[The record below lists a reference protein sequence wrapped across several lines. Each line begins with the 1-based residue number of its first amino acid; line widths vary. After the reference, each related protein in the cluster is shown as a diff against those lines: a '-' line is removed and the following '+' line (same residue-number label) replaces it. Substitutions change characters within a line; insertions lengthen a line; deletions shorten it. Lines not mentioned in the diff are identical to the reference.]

1 MKNAVMSL
9 ALAIL
14 TLAGVQAQENKT
26 VKQESTIKRV
36 VTKKGSEVEV
46 KEVKETDTESG
57 AVIVSDD
64 NQTNQEFRIES
75 KKNRDNK
82 LLTDELSTDE
92 KNELL
97 ILENKRKQEE
107 KLEASIRQQKEL
119 AAQKRKELEQ
129 IQLQKEKELAERRA
143 KLEARP
149 KRMSKLKKSN

>member
-1 MKNAVMSL
+1 MSL
-9 ALAIL
+9 ALAFL
-14 TLAGVQAQENKT
+14 TLAGVQAQENRT
-26 VKQESTIKRV
+26 VKRESTIKRV

-82 LLTDELSTDE
+82 LVTDELNTDE

-97 ILENKRKQEE
+97 ILENKRKQQE

-119 AAQKRKELEQ
+119 AAQRRKELEQ

>member
-82 LLTDELSTDE
+82 LLTDELNTDE

-119 AAQKRKELEQ
+119 AAQKRKEFEQ

>member
-1 MKNAVMSL
+1 MSL

-149 KRMSKLKKSN
+149 KKMSKLKKSN

>member
-1 MKNAVMSL
+1 MSL

-107 KLEASIRQQKEL
+107 KLEASIRKQKEL
-119 AAQKRKELEQ
+119 AAQKRKALEQ

-149 KRMSKLKKSN
+149 KKMSKLKKSN

>member
-1 MKNAVMSL
+1 MSL

-46 KEVKETDTESG
+46 NEVKETDTESG

-64 NQTNQEFRIES
+64 NQTNQEFRIKS

>member
-1 MKNAVMSL
+1 MSL

>member
-107 KLEASIRQQKEL
+107 KLEASIRRQKEL

>member
-1 MKNAVMSL
+1 MSL

-64 NQTNQEFRIES
+64 NQTNQEFRIEN

-119 AAQKRKELEQ
+119 AAQKRKALEQ

>member
-1 MKNAVMSL
+1 MSL

-107 KLEASIRQQKEL
+107 KLEASIRRQKEL

>member
-1 MKNAVMSL
+1 MSL

-14 TLAGVQAQENKT
+14 TLAGVQAQENMT

-119 AAQKRKELEQ
+119 AAQKRKALEQ

-149 KRMSKLKKSN
+149 KKMSKLKKSN

>member
-1 MKNAVMSL
+1 MSL

-64 NQTNQEFRIES
+64 NQTNQEFRIEN

-107 KLEASIRQQKEL
+107 KLEASIRKQKEL
-119 AAQKRKELEQ
+119 AAQKRKALEQ

-149 KRMSKLKKSN
+149 KKMSKLKKSN

>member
-107 KLEASIRQQKEL
+107 KLEASIIQQKEL

>member
-9 ALAIL
+9 AIAIL
-14 TLAGVQAQENKT
+14 TFAGVQAQENKT

-82 LLTDELSTDE
+82 LLTDELNTDE

-107 KLEASIRQQKEL
+107 KLEASIRKQKEL
-119 AAQKRKELEQ
+119 AAQKRIELEQ

-149 KRMSKLKKSN
+149 KRMSKLKKRN

>member
-1 MKNAVMSL
+1 MSL

-64 NQTNQEFRIES
+64 NQTNQEFRIEN

-107 KLEASIRQQKEL
+107 KLEASIRKQKEL

-149 KRMSKLKKSN
+149 KKMSKLKKSN

>member
-1 MKNAVMSL
+1 MSL

-14 TLAGVQAQENKT
+14 TLAGVQAQENMT

-107 KLEASIRQQKEL
+107 KLEASIRRQKEL

-149 KRMSKLKKSN
+149 KKMSKLKKSN

>member
-1 MKNAVMSL
+1 MSL

-107 KLEASIRQQKEL
+107 KLEASIRKQKEL

-149 KRMSKLKKSN
+149 KKMSKLKKSN

>member
-1 MKNAVMSL
+1 MSL

-119 AAQKRKELEQ
+119 AAQKRKALEQ

-149 KRMSKLKKSN
+149 KKMSKLKKSN

>member
-1 MKNAVMSL
+1 MSL

-97 ILENKRKQEE
+97 IRENKRKQEE

>member
-1 MKNAVMSL
+1 MSL

-14 TLAGVQAQENKT
+14 TLAGVQAQENMT

-107 KLEASIRQQKEL
+107 KLEASIRKQKEL

-149 KRMSKLKKSN
+149 KKMSKLKKSN

>member
-1 MKNAVMSL
+1 MSL

-14 TLAGVQAQENKT
+14 TLAGVQAQENMT

-149 KRMSKLKKSN
+149 KKMSKLKKSN

>member
-1 MKNAVMSL
+1 ML
-9 ALAIL
+9 
-14 TLAGVQAQENKT
+14 EFNKT

-82 LLTDELSTDE
+82 LLTGELSTDE
-92 KNELL
+92 N
-97 ILENKRKQEE
+97 N
-107 KLEASIRQQKEL
+107 
-119 AAQKRKELEQ
+119 
-129 IQLQKEKELAERRA
+129 
-143 KLEARP
+143 
-149 KRMSKLKKSN
+149 

>member
-1 MKNAVMSL
+1 MSL

-119 AAQKRKELEQ
+119 AAQKRKALEQ

>member
-1 MKNAVMSL
+1 MSL

-75 KKNRDNK
+75 NKNRDNK

-149 KRMSKLKKSN
+149 KRMSS

>member
-1 MKNAVMSL
+1 MSL

-64 NQTNQEFRIES
+64 NQTNQEFRIEN

-119 AAQKRKELEQ
+119 AAQKRKALEQ

-149 KRMSKLKKSN
+149 KKMSKLKKSN

>member
-1 MKNAVMSL
+1 MSL

-14 TLAGVQAQENKT
+14 TLAGVQAQENMT

-64 NQTNQEFRIES
+64 NQTNQEFRIEN

-119 AAQKRKELEQ
+119 AAQKRKALEQ

-149 KRMSKLKKSN
+149 KKMSKLKKSN

>member
-1 MKNAVMSL
+1 MSL

-64 NQTNQEFRIES
+64 NQTNQEFRIEN

-149 KRMSKLKKSN
+149 KKMSKLKKSN